1 MISVER
7 FTGGSKAMLVS
18 GVVGL
23 VGLLL
28 TLVGFFQNAQAT
40 MHSYLIAFT
49 YWCGIAVA
57 SLIMLCIFHTA
68 KAKWPTVVRRM
79 IETQSVTVWLF
90 AVLVIPL
97 ILGAGYVYPWISP
110 PASYTA
116 TELHHLAHKQHGYLN
131 MKFFIVRQV
140 IYFAVWIFVSQRLF
154 SLSTRQDE
162 TGDLQLTVKQ
172 RRFAPGS
179 LPFLALT
186 ITFAGFDWLMSLTPL
201 WQSTIY
207 GAYYFAGSFLA
218 AFAVL
223 TIAIVNARGDNLYG
237 NLVTSHHLHNLG
249 KFLLAFVAFWAYIGF
264 SQALLVWV
272 ANLPEEASW
281 YAVRIFGGWRA
292 TSIALFFGHFVIP
305 FFVLLSRDIKLQ
317 PRPLSFIAYYIL
329 AMHLLDLYWLVWP
342 SYNPDGP
349 SFHFTLVTAFVG
361 VGGLSVAFGL
371 WKLRGQYSLP
381 VKDPYIA
388 DSLRYVQP

>member
-23 VGLLL
+23 AGLLL
-28 TLVGFFQNAQAT
+28 TALGFLQNAQAT

-79 IETQSVTVWLF
+79 IETQSVSV
-90 AVLVIPL
+90 AVFVLLIIPI
-97 ILGAGYVYPWISP
+97 ILGAKYLYPWVSP
-110 PASYTA
+110 PASYTP

-131 MKFFIVRQV
+131 MPFFLVRQV
-140 IYFAVWIFVSQRLF
+140 IYFAVWIFVSTRLF
-154 SLSTRQDE
+154 RLSTRQDE
-162 TGDLQLTVKQ
+162 TGELELTVKQ

-179 LPFLALT
+179 LPFLGLT

-207 GAYYFAGSFLA
+207 GAYYFSGSFLA

-223 TIAIVNARGDNLYG
+223 TIATVNARGDNLYG
-237 NLVTSHHLHNLG
+237 NLVTIHHLHNLG
-249 KFLLAFVAFWAYIGF
+249 KFMLEFTAFWAYIGF
-264 SQALLVWV
+264 SQALLVWI

-281 YAVRIFGGWRA
+281 YAVRIFGGWRPM
-292 TSIALFFGHFVIP
+292 SLALFFGHFVIP
-305 FFVLLSRDIKLQ
+305 FLVLLSRDIKLQ
-317 PRPLSFIAYYIL
+317 PRPLAVIATYIL
-329 AMHLLDLYWLVWP
+329 VMHFIDLYWLVWP
-342 SYNPDGP
+342 SYSPETP
-349 SFHFTLVTAFVG
+349 SFHFTLLTAFAG
-361 VGGLSVAFGL
+361 VGGVSVAYGL
-371 WKLRGQYSLP
+371 FRLRGQYSLP